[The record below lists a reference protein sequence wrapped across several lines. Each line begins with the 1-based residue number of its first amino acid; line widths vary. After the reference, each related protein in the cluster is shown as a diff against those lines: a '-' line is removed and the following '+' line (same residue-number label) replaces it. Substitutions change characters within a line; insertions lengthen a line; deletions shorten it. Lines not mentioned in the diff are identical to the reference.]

1 MILAALVLAFP
12 VAGCGGGDDETTAPE
27 TVENGGGGGETTT
40 GETETEGTT
49 TEAETETET
58 EGTTTEGG
66 GGGGGGDAAKGKEVF
81 ASAGC
86 GSCHTLADAGTSG
99 TVGPNLD
106 DGKPSADLV
115 VERVT
120 NGAGVMP
127 SFQDQLSEQEI
138 QDVAA
143 YVSSAAGS

>member
-1 MILAALVLAFP
+1 MRRLALIFAALVLAFP

-27 TVENGGGGGETTT
+27 TVENGGGTTDTSET
-40 GETETEGTT
+40 GETETEG
-49 TEAETETET
+49 
-58 EGTTTEGG
+58 GG
-66 GGGGGGDAAKGKEVF
+66 GEGDAANGKTVF

-86 GSCHTLADAGTSG
+86 GSCHVLADAGSSG

-106 DGKPSADLV
+106 EAKPDHDLV

-120 NGAGVMP
+120 NGSGVMP
-127 SFQDQLSEQEI
+127 SFSDQLSEQEI